1 MSAPRIWGAQVA
13 TASSCDS
20 DYCPGPTRQASG
32 VTLMNTPTA
41 RRARKRG
48 RRSSVWQNWTPKRRL
63 GSEQKK
69 GPSTKCRVC
78 ASGKRHTKTS
88 SGGGLIWKGDCAPA
102 RCHPRLKVTLRNR
115 PGTTVCQVVDQSKR
129 GYKIAVFREVTFKR
143 G

>member
-1 MSAPRIWGAQVA
+1 MRAPI
-13 TASSCDS
+13 TN
-20 DYCPGPTRQASG
+20 PTGILVERDELTSLLKHLDR

-78 ASGKRHTKTS
+78 ASGKRRTKTS

-102 RCHPRLKVTLRNR
+102 RCHPCWKVTSRN
-115 PGTTVCQVVDQSKR
+115 T
-129 GYKIAVFREVTFKR
+129 
-143 G
+143 